1 MDNDRELYILLKK
14 ARNKYYGGRDVPYM
28 LKAAD
33 KMTVKASDEGVEIP
47 EKTKNLSDAYGE
59 VKDIVERNDEIK
71 TKRYLK
77 ARDKELENV
86 KFSTEDDPTLDGS
99 DMEAKQNKSDAYGY
113 AEMGTGMLAQEG
125 VSTELQDQLDT
136 GIDAIQDELKGTE
149 VNVKI
154 NDNDLP
160 SDGSVDKAIG
170 TVVDKI
176 ENQLDVS
183 IGDDV
188 TSAMQ
193 DAAKAGLELI
203 GSADVAV
210 NAAGDVLIPLLTVS
224 GIGIP
229 LALGLQLLKKA
240 NEKMKDNIILNNMLQ
255 DCEVIL
261 LRNFDMH
268 RLIISTIGIFNSFV
282 DGASYSNMKEKF
294 KVSTNIPKNIQMLE
308 KSKLNLSAVE
318 LKMFRFVMFDKNVTR
333 NLVNK
338 MNYFNTQLKGI
349 IPDTSGSRF
358 SKLVRGA
365 KRLLSGK
372 AYVDILLRELTL
384 LNSYFIIYNNQFE
397 WIIRQYEHILKRQNP
412 KKLDAIWFF
421 IEHCEDYTS
430 YLYEKTDL
438 NEVVKDVKKNDG
450 KNLLKKTE
458 VEVEKQVAQMIK
470 DNKKLKGGKSTK
482 KRRTKKKK
490 KKQKKLK

>member
-318 LKMFRFVMFDKNVTR
+318 LKMFRFV
-333 NLVNK
+333 
-338 MNYFNTQLKGI
+338 Y
-349 IPDTSGSRF
+349 
-358 SKLVRGA
+358 
-365 KRLLSGK
+365 
-372 AYVDILLRELTL
+372 Y
-384 LNSYFIIYNNQFE
+384 IY
-397 WIIRQYEHILKRQNP
+397 
-412 KKLDAIWFF
+412 
-421 IEHCEDYTS
+421 
-430 YLYEKTDL
+430 
-438 NEVVKDVKKNDG
+438 
-450 KNLLKKTE
+450 
-458 VEVEKQVAQMIK
+458 M
-470 DNKKLKGGKSTK
+470 
-482 KRRTKKKK
+482 
-490 KKQKKLK
+490 